1 MDWNPR
7 TNPTLR
13 GALIIVAVAAIITAS
28 GTAGDIGLALVL
40 LVLQIAF
47 AVVLAI
53 VLYRL
58 WRTYRGEIGLWSL
71 RARVVFYGAAAVIFA
86 NLIGSFLPR
95 VNYPSNGLEALVFFV
110 VLGACGFAM
119 WRVWQ
124 DQHTYGY

>member
-13 GALIIVAVAAIITAS
+13 GALIIVADAALITAS
-28 GTAGDIGLALVL
+28 GTAGDIGLGLVL
-40 LVLQIAF
+40 LALQIAF
-47 AVVLAI
+47 VVVLAI

-71 RARVVFYGAAAVIFA
+71 RARIVFYGAGATIFA
-86 NLIGSFLPR
+86 NLIGSFVLR
-95 VNYPSNGLEALVFFV
+95 YPENGLEALIFFV
-110 VLGACGFAM
+110 VLGACGFVM
-119 WRVWQ
+119 WRVWH

>member
-13 GALIIVAVAAIITAS
+13 GALIIVAVAALITAS
-28 GTAGDIGLALVL
+28 GTAGDIGLGLVL

-47 AVVLAI
+47 VVVLMI

-71 RARVVFYGAAAVIFA
+71 RARVVFYGAAALIFA
-86 NLIGSFLPR
+86 NLIGSMLSR
-95 VNYPSNGLEALVFFV
+95 YPENGLEALVFFV
-110 VLGACGFAM
+110 VFAGCGFAM

>member
-13 GALIIVAVAAIITAS
+13 GALIIIAVAALITAS
-28 GTAGDIGLALVL
+28 GTAGDIGLGLVL
-40 LVLQIAF
+40 LALQIAF
-47 AVVLAI
+47 MVVLAI

-58 WRTYRGEIGLWSL
+58 WRTHRGEIALWPG
-71 RARVVFYGAAAVIFA
+71 RARVAFYGAAAVILV
-86 NLIGSFLPR
+86 NLVGSFVLP
-95 VNYPSNGLEALVFFV
+95 YPENGLEALVFFV
-110 VLGACGFAM
+110 VLGACGFVM